1 MKLIIVESPT
11 KAKTIENY
19 AGKGFKVIS
28 SKGHIIDLPE
38 KVMGIN
44 IEKNFEADFK
54 PIPSKNKIIANIKEE
69 AKKCDTIYIATD
81 PDREGEAIAYH
92 ISSVIDKKGKDVSR
106 VLFYEITKGGIAK
119 GLGNPMDI
127 NENLVES
134 QYARRILD
142 RIVGYMVSPFLWRAV
157 KQGLSA
163 GRVQSVALR
172 LICEKE
178 EKIESFKSKT
188 SFKVRGHFK
197 KEADEFFA
205 DLVEYNNSKAAFTEE
220 KSAKE
225 IEALLSKSKF
235 HIDALKQEKKEVKS
249 HPPFTTSTLQQTA
262 SNALNYTAKKTMSI
276 AQELYEG
283 VEIDGALT
291 GLITYMRTDST
302 RINDDAVK
310 SVRTYIKE
318 NFTDKY
324 MSQSVNIFKSGKMS
338 QDAHEAIRVTDV
350 NLTPEKAEKFLSKE
364 QHRLYSLIWKRT
376 IACQMANA
384 VYAYTTVDI
393 RGDEFLFRGVGNQL
407 LFEGFMK
414 IYSYGDF
421 RDLKNLIPSMEK
433 NDKVDLKSS
442 EVRKEETQPPSR
454 YTDATLVKALEAKGI
469 GRPSTYAAI
478 IDILMKRDYMIKE
491 KRYFKPTDLGKVVNK
506 VLVNYFSETINVDFT
521 AKMEGELDQ
530 IEQGKIKRND
540 LLKEFYSEFS
550 KSLKNAETN
559 KKEVKTLIEEKTS
572 EVCDKCG
579 SPMIIKWGRF
589 GKFMACSNY
598 PKCSN
603 TKQIEEENEKIDEL
617 CPECSKPLIVKRG
630 RFGKFIAC
638 SDYPKCKYTR
648 NFSSGIKCPKCGE
661 GDLIERQSA
670 KKRTFYGCSK
680 YPKCDFA
687 TWSKPEKKKCKECGY
702 EGAEIKKDEYV
713 CLKCKAKEKIN
724 QNENAE

>member
-11 KAKTIENY
+11 KAKTIESY

-44 IEKNFEADFK
+44 IEKDFEAEFK
-54 PIPSKNKIIANIKEE
+54 PIPSKVKIISSIKEE
-69 AKKCDTIYIATD
+69 AKKSDTIYIATD

-106 VLFYEITKGGIAK
+106 VLFYEITKGGIKK
-119 GLGNPMDI
+119 GLDNPMQI
-127 NENLVES
+127 NESLVES

-142 RIVGYMVSPFLWRAV
+142 RMVGYMVSPFLWRSV

-188 SFKVRGHFK
+188 SFKVRGFFS
-197 KEADEFFA
+197 KEHRDFFA
-205 DLVEYNNSKAAFTEE
+205 ELVEYNSIKAVFTEE
-220 KSAKE
+220 KKAKE
-225 IEALLSKSKF
+225 IEDDLKSAEY
-235 HIDALKQEKKEVKS
+235 IVNSLKSEKKEVKP
-249 HPPFTTSTLQQTA
+249 HPPFTTSTLQQSA
-262 SNALNYTAKKTMSI
+262 SNALNYTAKKTMSV

-283 VEIDGALT
+283 VEIDGERT

-302 RINDDAVK
+302 RINDDAIKSIREYVK
-310 SVRTYIKE
+310 SAMSE
-318 NFTDKY
+318 KY
-324 MSQSVNIFKSGKMS
+324 LSVNVNIFKASS
-338 QDAHEAIRVTDV
+338 SAQDAHEAIRVTDV
-350 NLTPEKAEKFLSKE
+350 TLTPEKSEKFLSKD

-376 IACQMANA
+376 IACQMANSI
-384 VYAYTTVDI
+384 YAYTTADI
-393 RGDEFLFRGVGNQL
+393 SGGKFLFRGVGNQL
-407 LFEGFMK
+407 LFDGFMK
-414 IYSYGDF
+414 VYSYGDF
-421 RDLKNLIPSMEK
+421 RDLKNLIPVMERG
-433 NDKVDLKSS
+433 DRVELKSS
-442 EVRKEETQPPSR
+442 EVRKEETQPPAR

-478 IDILMKRDYMIKE
+478 IDILMKRDYVTKE
-491 KRYFKPTDLGKVVNK
+491 KRNFKPTDLGKVVNK
-506 VLVNYFSETINVDFT
+506 VLVNYFGEIVNVDFT

-540 LLKEFYSEFS
+540 LLREFYQEFS
-550 KSLKNAETN
+550 KSLKNADTN
-559 KKEVKTLIEEKTS
+559 KKEVKTLIEEKTDI
-572 EVCDKCG
+572 VCDKCG
-579 SPMIIKWGRF
+579 SPMIIKWGRY
-589 GKFMACSNY
+589 GKFLACSNY

-603 TKQIEEENEKIDEL
+603 TKQVEEENEKIEEM
-617 CPECSKPLIVKRG
+617 CPECGKPLLIKRG

-648 NFSSGIKCPKCGE
+648 NVSSGIKCPKCGD
-661 GDLIERQSA
+661 GDLVERQSA
-670 KKRTFYGCSK
+670 KRRTFYGCSR

-687 TWSKPEKKKCKECGY
+687 TWSKPEKIKCKECGY
-702 EGAEIKKDEYV
+702 EGMEVKKDEYI
-713 CLKCKAKEKIN
+713 CLKCKAKQKTDQTEKS
-724 QNENAE
+724 E